1 MLCIFATVLRCWG
14 ITIVPSMIYST
25 SLLIFGLVGGQLLAY
40 WGMDWWLFEITPLG
54 IDGFWIALIRSY
66 SLAVTM
72 CALCFKYRNA
82 TWIR

>member
-1 MLCIFATVLRCWG
+1 
-14 ITIVPSMIYST
+14 
-25 SLLIFGLVGGQLLAY
+25 
-40 WGMDWWLFEITPLG
+40 MDWWLFEITPLG
-54 IDGFWIALIRSY
+54 IDGFWIALIGSY